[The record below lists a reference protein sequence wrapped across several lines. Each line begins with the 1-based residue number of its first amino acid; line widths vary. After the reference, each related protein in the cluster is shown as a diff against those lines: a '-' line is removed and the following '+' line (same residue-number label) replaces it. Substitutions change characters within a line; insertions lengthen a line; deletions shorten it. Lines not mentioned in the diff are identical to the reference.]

1 MSRGQSPP
9 IIAILTMPDEQRLF
23 RGNRNN
29 FIDIIQTGKK
39 LKIPVYIVTTKD
51 INIQERLA
59 FGYSYSAS
67 NNSWTRKQIPF
78 PNIIYNRIPSRED
91 EFRPE
96 VKKLLDDCIKHP
108 RIQFYNP
115 GFFNKWHLFE
125 WLSRNKATRVYV
137 PQTQQ
142 YHPNIKLLPMLKKY
156 KVLYLKPEKGKAG
169 TGIMRIRRITQPR
182 VSYTLST
189 QTNRSSQTI
198 YFTTISKL
206 REHLNSII
214 EKQAYIVQQGIN
226 LLAVDNRPFDL
237 RVLLQKNKRGRWA
250 ITGIGARLAGESS
263 ITTHVPRGGSIESP
277 SRLLSTSFGQLKA
290 KSTIKR
296 SQQTAILLAKQIEKR
311 SGHELGEMS
320 MDLGV
325 DKQAKIWFF
334 EANSKPMKF
343 DEPHIREKSLNRFF
357 EYCEYLNRIKKSMSM
372 NNHEFY

>member
-1 MSRGQSPP
+1 MSKGQSAP

-96 VKKLLDDCIKHP
+96 VKKLLDECIKHP

-125 WLSRNKATRVYV
+125 WLSRNKATRIHV

-206 REHLNSII
+206 KEHLNSTIV
-214 EKQAYIVQQGIN
+214 KQAYIVQQGIN
-226 LLAVDNRPFDL
+226 LLAIDNRPFDL

-277 SRLLSTSFGQLKA
+277 SRLLSSSFGQLKA

-357 EYCEYLNRIKKSMSM
+357 EYCQYLNRNKKSMST
-372 NNHEFY
+372 NNYELY